1 VKRGGGRFRLARV
14 RPHSQTIGEM
24 LHWSALLR
32 YLETRKLPA
41 KKRYAPINLL
51 AALESAKRGATLIV
65 GPDGEPGPYLQPSA
79 RRPAD
84 APAARLE
91 YH

>member
-1 VKRGGGRFRLARV
+1 VKQGAGRIRLARV

-32 YLETRKLPA
+32 HLETRKLPA
-41 KKRYAPINLL
+41 RKRYAPINLL

-65 GPDGEPGPYLQPSA
+65 GPDGEPAPYLQAPPK
-79 RRPAD
+79 RPAD
-84 APAARLE
+84 APSARLE

>member
-1 VKRGGGRFRLARV
+1 
-14 RPHSQTIGEM
+14 M

-51 AALESAKRGATLIV
+51 AALDSAKRGATLIV
-65 GPDGEPGPYLQPSA
+65 GPDGEPGPYLQAPA
-79 RRPAD
+79 TMRPLD
-84 APAARLE
+84 APTSRLE